1 MVGGATLDVIGNDRG
16 TSFDTMYCWIFIA
29 NTIGIMLRLTCRQAL
44 WGWQTKIIRGAN
56 KRAGRQVCATPR
68 MGQAKQEGRQAHLG
82 GGQRTH
88 ICLERGRQALQMSS
102 PKQGFAARTCL
113 PWQRNGTICCGQN
126 TRYVAN

>member
-1 MVGGATLDVIGNDRG
+1 
-16 TSFDTMYCWIFIA
+16 
-29 NTIGIMLRLTCRQAL
+29 
-44 WGWQTKIIRGAN
+44 
-56 KRAGRQVCATPR
+56 

-113 PWQRNGTICCGQN
+113 PWQRNGTQRRRSARGSVSAGQRAN
-126 TRYVAN
+126 ARGQQVRRAVRTRGASAAEEFLQVENVKIHCAWL

>member
-56 KRAGRQVCATPR
+56 KRAGRQIVQPP
-68 MGQAKQEGRQAHLG
+68 EWGRPNKRA
-82 GGQRTH
+82 
-88 ICLERGRQALQMSS
+88 GRH
-102 PKQGFAARTCL
+102 T
-113 PWQRNGTICCGQN
+113 
-126 TRYVAN
+126 